1 MRLRSLIAM
10 TAAGIALWTPTTAAA
25 QGQCLP
31 PKGVYT
37 AQAEFANAT
46 YLFGG
51 QLMDSLVGN
60 DVRDATL
67 GNATRGLAYAGAA
80 QVYVIAVSRAM
91 LTEPPECPA
100 SRAPARRTRRAS
112 AGRRR

>member
-1 MRLRSLIAM
+1 M

-46 YLFGG
+46 YLFSGR
-51 QLMDSLVGN
+51 LFDSVAA
-60 DVRDATL
+60 RDARDVTL
-67 GNATRGLAYAGAA
+67 GNVTRGLSYAGAA
-80 QVYVIAVSRAM
+80 EQYVLTVTRAM
-91 LTEPPECPA
+91 LTEPPQCP
-100 SRAPARRTRRAS
+100 SPAKKRRAK
-112 AGRRR
+112 RR